1 MPLQNRVTPFSQIIA
16 DPARGMFTG
25 NRGCLCDEAGKLA
38 RRRWRLRAW
47 ITCQLSYKGWWRPV
61 MQPGVWTEL
70 FFLDEATALA
80 AGHRPCALCR
90 RDAYNRY
97 RHAWALAHGLA
108 APPKAIEM
116 DNVLHPQRTR
126 RDHSKVTFRADLD
139 DLPDGTMISVPGHKP
154 SAALLSNRRLLA
166 WTPSGYGDETKAD
179 HRTVDVLTP
188 RATVAVLAAG
198 YRPQLHASALD
209 RSEDGAGSEA

>member
-1 MPLQNRVTPFSQIIA
+1 MPLQNRVTPCGEIIA
-16 DPARGMFTG
+16 DPGRGMFTG

-97 RHAWALAHGLA
+97 RHAWALAQSLA
-108 APPKAIEM
+108 GPPKAIEM
-116 DNVLHPQRTR
+116 DNVLHRERTR
-126 RDHSKVTFRADLD
+126 RDHVKVTFRADLK
-139 DLPDGTMISVPGHKP
+139 DLPDGTMVALPGHP
-154 SAALLSNRRLLA
+154 DRTALLHNGRLIA
-166 WTPSGYGDETKAD
+166 WSSAGYGDGTT
-179 HRTVDVLTP
+179 TVDVLTP
-188 RATVAVLAAG
+188 RSTVAVLAAG
-198 YRPQLHASALD
+198 YRPELHVSIP
-209 RSEDGAGSEA
+209 E